1 MYKTEW
7 MNLREK
13 RRRKMERR
21 KAQRKK
27 KRRKVK
33 EKNII
38 KEQKQ
43 DQGSHRHVDL

>member
-27 KRRKVK
+27 RQKKSKRKKYNKGTKTRPRKPP
-33 EKNII
+33 
-38 KEQKQ
+38 
-43 DQGSHRHVDL
+43 SR

>member
-13 RRRKMERR
+13 RRGKMERR

-27 KRRKVK
+27 TKKKSKRKKYNKGTKTRPRKPP
-33 EKNII
+33 
-38 KEQKQ
+38 
-43 DQGSHRHVDL
+43 SR